1 MYSSRGKVVPVEL
14 YSSRGKKIH
23 AIKITAAHELTFEK
37 IRLLAKKTGFAWANN
52 ATISRITGFSKSYV
66 SHLLTDLVRIGWM
79 YRRIELDE
87 NKAFEARMLVP
98 LDRLCPDKEKIDA
111 RIKEMEQ
118 QKDEEGVKNRL
129 CHNGSVL
136 GITPQEIRN
145 AIHRFGADRIEELL
159 CIIKASNTCKHP
171 RKFFYAGLKKIFIA
185 GKRAASLKGKA
196 FITETP
202 SPAKAQE
209 VLGKYTLTEAIE
221 NATAPVDSAIAAMV
235 GKMRDTAARCNS
247 QA

>member
-52 ATISRITGFSKSYV
+52 QTISRITGFSKSYV
-66 SHLLTDLVRIGWM
+66 SHIITDLVRIGWL

-87 NKAFEARMLVP
+87 RKAFSARMLVP
-98 LDRLCPDKEKIDA
+98 LDKLYTDKSKMDA
-111 RIKEMEQ
+111 KIKEMEQ

-129 CHNGSVL
+129 CHNGSAL
-136 GITPQEIRN
+136 GITPQEVRN
-145 AIHRFGADRIEELL
+145 AIHRFGVERIEELL
-159 CIIKASNTCKHP
+159 CIIKASNTCKSP
-171 RKFFYAGLKKIFIA
+171 RRFFYAGLKKIFVA
-185 GKRAASLKGKA
+185 GKRAKGLKGKA

-209 VLGKYTLTEAIE
+209 VLGKYTLTEVIE
-221 NATAPVDSAIAAMV
+221 NATAPVDSAIADMV
-235 GKMRDTAARCNS
+235 GKMRNTAAKCH
-247 QA
+247 APA